1 MKISVKQEIWLGVKD
16 LQWLQ
21 EYYDGDEW
29 DWKPPAVKDIEERL
43 VQGILD
49 QFLREWDL
57 EALRNQIAKNELN
70 KLLEVKERK
79 IFNLD

>member
-1 MKISVKQEIWLGVKD
+1 MKISVKQEIWLSLDD
-16 LQWLQ
+16 LRWLQ
-21 EYYDGDEW
+21 EYYDGDW
-29 DWKPPAVKDIEERL
+29 NWKAPAVKAIEERL

-57 EALRNQIAKNELN
+57 EALRNQIAKNELH

>member
-29 DWKPPAVKDIEERL
+29 NWKPPAVKDIEERL

-57 EALRNQIAKNELN
+57 EALRNQIAKNELH

>member
-1 MKISVKQEIWLGVKD
+1 MKISVKQEIWLDVKD
-16 LQWLQ
+16 LEWLQ
-21 EYYDGDEW
+21 EYYDGDW
-29 DWKPPAVKDIEERL
+29 NWKPPAVKSIEERL

-57 EALRNQIAKNELN
+57 EALRDEIARHKLN
-70 KLLEVKERK
+70 KMLEVKERK